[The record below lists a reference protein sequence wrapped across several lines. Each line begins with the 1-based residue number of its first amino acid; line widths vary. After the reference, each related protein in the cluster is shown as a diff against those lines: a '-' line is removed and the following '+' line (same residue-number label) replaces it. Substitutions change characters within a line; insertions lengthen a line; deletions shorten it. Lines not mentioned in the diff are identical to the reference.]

1 MERLFAV
8 RQFLIM
14 LVALIGGV
22 GLIVFS
28 VIRAET
34 QLTGTPGQFV
44 AQQCET
50 EKTRR
55 GGVNYSCTGSFEADD
70 KSFTIE
76 SVEVDTTFDSQPTAP
91 VATKVEGPDATTA
104 VADDYKKWA
113 IPGGTGVIILIFGI
127 FMLRGRIRDRR
138 ESRSEAVAA

>member
-1 MERLFAV
+1 MERLFAI

-14 LVALIGGV
+14 IVALVGGV

-28 VIRAET
+28 VIRADT
-34 QLTGTPGQFV
+34 QVTGTPGQFT

-55 GGVNYSCTGSFEADD
+55 SGTTYSCTGSFEADD
-70 KSFTIE
+70 KSFTIA
-76 SVEVDTTFDSQPTAP
+76 SVEVDTTFDSEPTSP

-104 VADDYKKWA
+104 VVDDYKKWA
-113 IPGGTGVIILIFGI
+113 VPGGTGVIILIFGV
-127 FMLRGRIRDRR
+127 FMLRGRIRSRR
-138 ESRSEAVAA
+138 EDRAEAAAV